1 MPVDQ
6 TKCFPEGGIDDPT
19 PYTPWKSGMR
29 RPEDEFTDLA
39 EMVVLREERIAPDIL
54 KLVV

>member
-1 MPVDQ
+1 
-6 TKCFPEGGIDDPT
+6 
-19 PYTPWKSGMR
+19 MR